1 MLKFLF
7 DYFAV
12 AFIFVFVFAITA
24 YICTALDL
32 LNTPEMASASVVLGG
47 SAALAYLVF
56 WVGVGSAGP
65 DPIPTAAND
74 AENGDLADY
83 PMNGHEFES
92 WVAAKLVFYGWK
104 ADVTRGSG
112 DQGVDVIAARF
123 GKQVG
128 IQCKRFTGSVGNGAV
143 QEALSGKQFYRL
155 NYAVVISTGNYT
167 KSAKA
172 LALRSG
178 VVLAGVKDIPTLH
191 EILALENAYRSSS
204 W

>member
-1 MLKFLF
+1 MLKFAF
-7 DYFAV
+7 DCFAT
-12 AFIFVFVFAITA
+12 AFIFVFVFAMTA
-24 YICTALDL
+24 YICAALDL
-32 LNTPEMASASVVLGG
+32 LNTPEMAGASVVLGG

-56 WVGVGSAGP
+56 WVRVGSGGP
-65 DPIPTAAND
+65 EPMPAPAND
-74 AENGDLADY
+74 AEHGDLADY
-83 PMNGHEFES
+83 PMNGHEFEG

-104 ADVTRGSG
+104 AEVTRGSG
-112 DQGVDVIAARF
+112 DQGVDVIAVRF

-143 QEALSGKQFYRL
+143 QEALSGKHFYRL
-155 NYAVVISTGNYT
+155 NYAVVITTGNYT

-191 EILALENAYRSSS
+191 EILALDEAYRSST